1 MTRARFCIY
10 RTGLP
15 DPATGQHRPAA
26 IHDPAE
32 THMRQQPPASVTRL
46 RSARGLLVGYLVLLL
61 TATPVM
67 AKPFHHPHMMMA
79 QRGHSE
85 NGGISLDEAVRRARQ
100 QHRGKVLSAEAV
112 RIDGRK
118 VYRIK
123 ILTKD
128 GRVKRIHIDAR
139 TGQTV
144 SRGR

>member
-1 MTRARFCIY
+1 M
-10 RTGLP
+10 
-15 DPATGQHRPAA
+15 
-26 IHDPAE
+26 
-32 THMRQQPPASVTRL
+32 VTRL
-46 RSARGLLVGYLVLLL
+46 RSARRLIVGCLVVLL
-61 TATPVM
+61 TTTPVM
-67 AKPFHHPHMMMA
+67 AKPFHHPLMMMA

-100 QHRGKVLSAEAV
+100 QHRGKVLSAETV

-144 SRGR
+144 SRGL